1 MAGHYRVAMQR
12 LAIITC
18 LLAVSGPA
26 RGQTDPAPAAPDKS
40 AFTLLNPT
48 PRDLWRPMSADR
60 PDVTESPK
68 TVDAGAVQ
76 LEMSFFEYLRD
87 SDNTD
92 AEKTNTLLLAFS
104 NVKLGLL
111 NNVDL
116 QLVFALYER
125 QETRPDAGT
134 ATVNE
139 GFSDVIVRVK
149 INFWGNDQ
157 GDTAL
162 GILPF
167 IKIPTGTS
175 VSNGH
180 VGAGIA
186 LPFSWDI
193 TDKVGLGVMPELDL
207 VYNETTGTHDIGLL
221 FSTVLGFEVY
231 GPVAGYVE
239 YVGIALFNGADDYE
253 SLLSFGGTYEIT
265 PNAVLDAGA
274 RIGLNRRAND
284 LAVFTGITL
293 RF

>member
-1 MAGHYRVAMQR
+1 MQRVAVIVCV
-12 LAIITC
+12 LAG
-18 LLAVSGPA
+18 SGPA
-26 RGQTDPAPAAPDKS
+26 LAQAGAPPTGSDKS
-40 AFTLLNPT
+40 EFTLFNPT

-76 LEMSFFEYLRD
+76 LEISFFEYLHD
-87 SDNTD
+87 SHNTS
-92 AEKTNTLLLAFS
+92 AETADSLLLAFT
-104 NVKLGLL
+104 NVKVGLL

-116 QLVFALYER
+116 QIVFAPYVR
-125 QETRPDAGT
+125 DETRPDAGT
-134 ATVNE
+134 ATVGE
-139 GFSDVIVRVK
+139 GFSDVVVRLK

-175 VSNGH
+175 VSNGR
-180 VGAGIA
+180 VEAGIA
-186 LPFSWDI
+186 LPFGWDI
-193 TDKVGLGVMPELDL
+193 SEKVGLGVMPQLDL
-207 VYNETTGTHDIGLL
+207 VYNEATGTHDIGLL
-221 FSTVLGFEVY
+221 FSTVLGFEIW

-239 YVGIALFNGADDYE
+239 YVGIAFFNGGDDHE
-253 SLLSFGGTYEIT
+253 SLLSFGGTYEVT
-265 PNAVLDAGA
+265 PNAVLDVGA
-274 RIGLNRRAND
+274 RVGLNRSAND

>member
-1 MAGHYRVAMQR
+1 MQR
-12 LAIITC
+12 TLLVAC
-18 LLAVSGPA
+18 LLAGSGPA
-26 RGQTDPAPAAPDKS
+26 LAQSGAPPTAPDKS
-40 AFTLLNPT
+40 EYTLFNPT
-48 PRDLWRPMSADR
+48 PREHWRPMSADR

-76 LEMSFFEYLRD
+76 LEMSFFEYFHD
-87 SDNTD
+87 SHNTS
-92 AEKTNTLLLAFS
+92 AETTDTLLLAFS
-104 NVKLGLL
+104 NIKVGLL
-111 NNVDL
+111 NNIDL
-116 QLVFALYER
+116 QVVFAPYVR
-125 QETRPDAGT
+125 DETRPDAGP

-139 GFSDVIVRVK
+139 GFSDVVVRVK
-149 INFWGNDQ
+149 MNFWGNDE

-167 IKIPTGTS
+167 IKIPSGTS

-180 VGAGIA
+180 VDAGIA

-193 TDKVGLGVMPELDL
+193 NEKIGLGVMPELDL
-207 VYNETTGTHDIGLL
+207 VYNETTGTHDLGLL
-221 FSTVLGFEVY
+221 FSTVLGFEIY

-239 YVGIALFNGADDYE
+239 YVGIVFFNGADDHR

-265 PNAVLDAGA
+265 PNTVLDVGA
-274 RIGLNRRAND
+274 RVGLNRRAND

>member
-1 MAGHYRVAMQR
+1 MQR
-12 LAIITC
+12 LAVIVC
-18 LLAVSGPA
+18 VLAGSGPA
-26 RGQTDPAPAAPDKS
+26 LAQAGAPPAAPDKS
-40 AFTLLNPT
+40 EFTLFNPT

-76 LEMSFFEYLRD
+76 LEISFFEYLHD
-87 SDNTD
+87 SDNTS
-92 AEKTNTLLLAFS
+92 AAKTDSLLLAFT
-104 NVKLGLL
+104 NVKVGLL

-116 QLVFALYER
+116 QIVFAPYVR
-125 QETRPDAGT
+125 DETRPDAGT
-134 ATVNE
+134 ATVGE
-139 GFSDVIVRVK
+139 GFSDVVVRLK

-175 VSNGH
+175 VSNGR
-180 VGAGIA
+180 VEAGIA
-186 LPFSWDI
+186 LPFGWDI
-193 TDKVGLGVMPELDL
+193 SEKVGLGVMPELDL
-207 VYNETTGTHDIGLL
+207 VYNDSTGTHDIGLL
-221 FSTVLGFEVY
+221 FSTVLGFEIW

-239 YVGIALFNGADDYE
+239 YVGIAFFNGGDDHE
-253 SLLSFGGTYEIT
+253 SLLSFGGTYEVT
-265 PNAVLDAGA
+265 PNTVLDAGV
-274 RIGLNRRAND
+274 RVGLNRSAND

>member
-1 MAGHYRVAMQR
+1 MQRVAVI
-12 LAIITC
+12 AC
-18 LLAVSGPA
+18 LLAVTGPA
-26 RGQTDPAPAAPDKS
+26 IAQSEVPPTAADKS
-40 AFTLLNPT
+40 AFTLFSPT
-48 PRDLWRPMSADR
+48 PRELWRPMSADR

-76 LEMSFFEYLRD
+76 LEISFFEYFHD
-87 SDNTD
+87 SDNTS
-92 AEKTNTLLLAFS
+92 AEKTDLLLLAFT
-104 NVKLGLL
+104 NVKVGLL
-111 NNVDL
+111 DNTDL
-116 QLVFALYER
+116 QIVFAPYVR
-125 QETRPDAGT
+125 NETRSDTGT
-134 ATVNE
+134 ATVDE
-139 GFSDVIVRVK
+139 GFSDVVVRLKV
-149 INFWGNDQ
+149 NFWGNDE

-175 VSNGH
+175 VSNGQ
-180 VGAGIA
+180 VAAGIA
-186 LPFSWDI
+186 LPFGWDI
-193 TDKVGLGVMPELDL
+193 NEKVGLGVMPELDL
-207 VYNETTGTHDIGLL
+207 VYNETTGTHDLGLL

-239 YVGIALFNGADDYE
+239 YVGIAFFNGGDDHR

-274 RIGLNRRAND
+274 RVGLNRRAND

>member
-1 MAGHYRVAMQR
+1 MQR
-12 LAIITC
+12 KLIVAC
-18 LLAVSGPA
+18 LLAGSGPA
-26 RGQTDPAPAAPDKS
+26 LAQSGAPPTAPDKS
-40 AFTLLNPT
+40 EYTLFNPT

-76 LEMSFFEYLRD
+76 LEMSFFEYFHD
-87 SDNTD
+87 SDNTG
-92 AEKTNTLLLAFS
+92 AETTDTLLLAFS

-111 NNVDL
+111 NNTDL
-116 QLVFALYER
+116 QIVFAPYVR
-125 QETRPDAGT
+125 DETRPDAGPM
-134 ATVNE
+134 TVNE
-139 GFSDVIVRVK
+139 GFSDVVVRVK
-149 INFWGNDQ
+149 VNFWGNDE

-180 VGAGIA
+180 VAAGIA
-186 LPFSWDI
+186 LPFGWDI
-193 TDKVGLGVMPELDL
+193 NEKVGLGVMPELDL

-221 FSTVLGFEVY
+221 FSTVLGFEIY

-239 YVGIALFNGADDYE
+239 YVGIMLFNGADDYE

-274 RIGLNRRAND
+274 RVGLNRRAND
-284 LAVFTGITL
+284 LAVFAGITL

>member
-1 MAGHYRVAMQR
+1 MALLFSTGSGRV
-12 LAIITC
+12 LAQ
-18 LLAVSGPA
+18 PE
-26 RGQTDPAPAAPDKS
+26 APPTAPDKS
-40 AFTLLNPT
+40 EFTLFNPT

-76 LEMSFFEYLRD
+76 LEMSFFEYFRD
-87 SDNTD
+87 SDNTG
-92 AEKTNTLLLAFS
+92 AETTDTLLLAFS
-104 NVKLGLL
+104 NVKIGLL
-111 NNVDL
+111 NNTDL
-116 QLVFALYER
+116 QIVFAPYVR
-125 QETRPDAGT
+125 DETRPDTGPT
-134 ATVNE
+134 TVDE
-139 GFSDVIVRVK
+139 GFSDVVVRLKV
-149 INFWGNDQ
+149 NFWGNDE

-175 VSNGH
+175 VSNGQ
-180 VGAGIA
+180 VAAGIA
-186 LPFSWDI
+186 LPFGWDI
-193 TDKVGLGVMPELDL
+193 NEKVGLGVMPELDL
-207 VYNETTGTHDIGLL
+207 VYNETTGTHDLGLL
-221 FSTVLGFEVY
+221 FSTVLGFEIY

-274 RIGLNRRAND
+274 RVGLNRRAND

>member
-1 MAGHYRVAMQR
+1 MQR
-12 LAIITC
+12 IAVIVCVLAGTGPV
-18 LLAVSGPA
+18 LAQAG
-26 RGQTDPAPAAPDKS
+26 APSTAPDKS
-40 AFTLLNPT
+40 EFTLFNPT

-76 LEMSFFEYLRD
+76 LEISFFEYLHD
-87 SDNTD
+87 SDNSSN
-92 AEKTNTLLLAFS
+92 EKTDSLLLAFS
-104 NVKLGLL
+104 NVKVGLL
-111 NNVDL
+111 NNTDL
-116 QLVFALYER
+116 QIVFAPYVR
-125 QETRPDAGT
+125 NETRPDAGPT
-134 ATVNE
+134 TVNE
-139 GFSDVIVRVK
+139 GFSDVVVRLKV
-149 INFWGNDQ
+149 NFWGNDE

-175 VSNGH
+175 LSNGR
-180 VGAGIA
+180 VEAGIA
-186 LPFSWDI
+186 LPFGWDI
-193 TDKVGLGVMPELDL
+193 NDKVGLGVMPQLDL
-207 VYNETTGTHDIGLL
+207 VYNDATGTHDLGLL
-221 FSTVLGFEVY
+221 FSTVLGFEVF
-231 GPVAGYVE
+231 GPLAGYVE

-274 RIGLNRRAND
+274 RVGLNRRAND